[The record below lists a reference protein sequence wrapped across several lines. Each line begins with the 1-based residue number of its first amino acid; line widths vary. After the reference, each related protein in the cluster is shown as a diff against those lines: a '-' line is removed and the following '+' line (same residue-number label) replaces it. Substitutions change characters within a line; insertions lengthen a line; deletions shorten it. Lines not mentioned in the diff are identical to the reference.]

1 MNLFKLHKFDQH
13 FLELPLTEL
22 RTLIAIYGNKDQG

>member
-22 RTLIAIYGNKDQG
+22 RRIIAIYGNKGRG